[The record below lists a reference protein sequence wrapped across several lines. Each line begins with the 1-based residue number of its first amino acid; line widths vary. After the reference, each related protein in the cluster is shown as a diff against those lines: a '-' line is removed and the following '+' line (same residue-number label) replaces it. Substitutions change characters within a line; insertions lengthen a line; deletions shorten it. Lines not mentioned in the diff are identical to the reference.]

1 MVKYLSDLNDLLM
14 ATLITDS
21 CTLIQLLQYSEELKL
36 FLKNDTHSSLVSML
50 IIRDV
55 FFPG

>member
-21 CTLIQLLQYSEELKL
+21 CALIQLLQYSEELKL
-36 FLKNDTHSSLVSML
+36 FLKMTLTQVW
-50 IIRDV
+50 
-55 FFPG
+55 